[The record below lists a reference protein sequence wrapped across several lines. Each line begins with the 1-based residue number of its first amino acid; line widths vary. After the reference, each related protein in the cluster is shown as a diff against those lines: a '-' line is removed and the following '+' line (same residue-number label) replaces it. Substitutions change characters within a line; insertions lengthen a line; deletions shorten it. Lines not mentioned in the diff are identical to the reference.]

1 MENEIFYNHPFGS
14 LYLGCFFTD
23 FKFSKSSGKM
33 VQFPFICRKQGHS
46 SLLRQKVINK
56 VVKWYFHQR
65 WKMRFDIKLGV
76 LCRTDFGQ
84 YLGVL
89 ITRKLYFIITKT
101 KKSGGHLDVTTWPY
115 YGHPSHEYYFW
126 DILCNVMTK
135 AWYLHP
141 SIKVEDD
148 SWLQII
154 GQQIVIVAESFCF

>member
-14 LYLGCFFTD
+14 LYLDCVFTD
-23 FKFSKSSGKM
+23 FKFSKCSGKM

-89 ITRKLYFIITKT
+89 ITRKLYFFFKKVIRVLQMFFTFLLNNLKFNRKT
-101 KKSGGHLDVTTWPY
+101 LRKKKISTYV
-115 YGHPSHEYYFW
+115 F
-126 DILCNVMTK
+126 
-135 AWYLHP
+135 
-141 SIKVEDD
+141 
-148 SWLQII
+148 
-154 GQQIVIVAESFCF
+154 VI